1 MARTEHVYT
10 EQELNALKKN
20 DLIKIV
26 LNQQQIQI
34 QLDALNQKIDNLEAR
49 LIESQS
55 LTILKDNTSNLLVN
69 RIKILEMDLLKSEQ
83 YSRRECLDISGM
95 DKDVKDDELEGKV
108 CELLKSLSVE
118 IKSENDIQACHRYG
132 RHKNVIVKFS
142 NRKTIGKIL
151 ANKS

>member
-1 MARTEHVYT
+1 MARTDHVYT

-108 CELLKSLSVE
+108 CE
-118 IKSENDIQACHRYG
+118 
-132 RHKNVIVKFS
+132 
-142 NRKTIGKIL
+142 
-151 ANKS
+151 